1 MKRLPLILAALIL
14 IGGGFTIKMYN
25 GLQRADES
33 VSAAWSEVTNQYQ
46 RRADLVG
53 RRELERGL
61 RLPGATGQY
70 DPGYVRYENV
80 GRQR

>member
-1 MKRLPLILAALIL
+1 MKRLPLILATLVILLGGYGVAL
-14 IGGGFTIKMYN
+14 YN
-25 GLQRADES
+25 SLQRADES
-33 VSAAWSEVTNQYQ
+33 VSAAWSEVVNQYQ

-61 RLPGATGQY
+61 RLPGASGQY